1 MGLDLTYST
10 GQTPIDADEIAYL
23 KISTITTQNELNQF
37 EQLNI
42 EKAIEWSLR
51 RKLIA
56 KQILTEEFIKNLHK
70 KMFGDVWEWAGTF
83 RKSNKNIGVDKYEI
97 SVELKK
103 LLDNCMY
110 WIENSTYEYVEIAIR
125 FKHRLVEIHL
135 FPNGNGRH
143 SRLMADIII
152 SHIFKKPVFTWK
164 SSDLIHEGEMRN
176 KYIKALR
183 KADRGDYPDII
194 GFVIN

>member
-183 KADRGDYPDII
+183 KADRGDYTDII